1 MIVDVVRA
9 TSFAEIERVRKLPI
23 PGKVLVEK
31 GMEVNPQDVIAEA
44 QVPGKII
51 MLDIAKGLG
60 ISPDET
66 TSCLICEVGDNLEE
80 GDIIAQYEK
89 TLPRIFRA
97 PIKGKIISYHQGQMA
112 LSTGTIKTELTANM
126 IGRVKEII
134 PEFGVVLSLRGSV
147 IQGFWGNG
155 LAGSGILKLLDAS
168 QDKPISASMLRD
180 LSADLIIAGGAC
192 VDGDV
197 LDVCLESEISGLIS
211 GSLSPDLIQKAQ
223 GLPFPVILL
232 HGFGKD
238 ALAQDVFEILQSHS
252 GEKVSLNACNLDH
265 ANGVRPELVI
275 SHDEEKETRE
285 LGFRKKLEPGD
296 RVRLMSGK
304 AKNQVGKVVELKEED
319 QFFENG
325 TFLPAALIKLPS
337 LEKVKVPQVNLV
349 IVG

>member
-9 TSFAEIERVRKLPI
+9 TSFSEIERVRKLPI
-23 PGKVLVEK
+23 PGQVLVEM

-44 QVPGKII
+44 QVPGKLI
-51 MLDIAKGLG
+51 MLDIAKSLG
-60 ISPDET
+60 ISPDEM
-66 TSCLICEVGDNLEE
+66 TSCLIREVGDVLEE
-80 GDIIAQYEK
+80 GDIIAQHEK
-89 TLPRIFRA
+89 ALPRIFRA
-97 PIKGKIISYHQGQMA
+97 PINGKIINYYQGQMVI
-112 LSTGTIKTELTANM
+112 STGTIKTELTANL
-126 IGRVKEII
+126 IGTVKEII
-134 PEFGVVLSLRGSV
+134 PEYGVVLSLRGSV

-155 LAGSGILKLLDAS
+155 LAGSGILKMLDAS
-168 QDKPISASMLRD
+168 REKPISTSVLKD

-197 LDVCLESEISGLIS
+197 LDACLECEISGLIL
-211 GSLSPDLIQKAQ
+211 GSLSQELIQKAA

-232 HGFGKD
+232 HGFGED

-252 GEKVSLNACNLDH
+252 GEKISLNACKLDH
-265 ANGVRPELVI
+265 ANCERPELVI
-275 SHDEEKETRE
+275 HHDEEKDAKE

-304 AKNQVGKVVELKEED
+304 AKNQVGKVVELIEED

-337 LEKVKVPQVNLV
+337 LEKVKVPQSNLV